1 MKKKTKKMLSAGLL
15 LVFLVST
22 ALLIRNVLGYSGG
35 DSDYSDAAELAR
47 QSAGQTA
54 EPTAETEPVAVM
66 EEIAVSP
73 EVPEEKELV
82 WVPAPLEAEDPKMET
97 LAETDLDA
105 LRKVNADVLGWI
117 HIPGTKIDYPILQ
130 GEDNEYYLKR
140 TWKGHR
146 NPVGSIFLES
156 RNSPDFTDWNTIIYG
171 HNMGDGSM
179 FAPLHRYKKQDFWE
193 KNPYIYIVT
202 DAGVLRYEI
211 FSSYNAKVGSK
222 TYGLSFNQTETREE
236 FIAMALE
243 NSNIDTGI
251 VPEVTDQI
259 ITLSTC
265 SGGEETR
272 RVVHARM
279 SMIEVELES

>member
-1 MKKKTKKMLSAGLL
+1 MQKKMKKALSAGML

-22 ALLIRNVLGYSGG
+22 ALLIRNVFGYSGG
-35 DSDYSDAAELAR
+35 GSDYSDAAALAR
-47 QSAGQTA
+47 QTPGQEAESAPEPEKTA
-54 EPTAETEPVAVM
+54 E
-66 EEIAVSP
+66 SS
-73 EVPEEKELV
+73 EVPVEKV
-82 WVPAPLEAEDPKMET
+82 MAWVPAPLEAEDPRMED

-105 LRKVNADVLGWI
+105 LRKVNEDVLGWI

-211 FSSYNAKVGSK
+211 FSSYNATVGSK
-222 TYGLSFNQTETREE
+222 TYGLSFNQTETRVE
-236 FIAMALE
+236 FLAMALE
-243 NSNIDTGI
+243 NSDIDTGI
-251 VPEVTDQI
+251 APQLTDQI

-265 SGGEETR
+265 SGAEETR

-279 SMIEVELES
+279 PMIEVELEA

>member
-1 MKKKTKKMLSAGLL
+1 MKKQAKKRMSALL
-15 LVFLVST
+15 LMIFLIST
-22 ALLIRNVLGYSGG
+22 VLLIRNFFGYSGG
-35 DSDYSDAAELAR
+35 DDDYSDAAELAR
-47 QSAGQTA
+47 AEESREE
-54 EPTAETEPVAVM
+54 EPTRETVAVTVPPESPEEPVLAW
-66 EEIAVSP
+66 IPAP
-73 EVPEEKELV
+73 PEEK
-82 WVPAPLEAEDPKMET
+82 DPKMEA

-117 HIPGTKIDYPILQ
+117 QIPGSKIDYPILQ

-146 NPVGSIFLES
+146 NPVGPVFLES
-156 RNSPDFTDWNTIIYG
+156 RNSPDFTDWNTIIYA
-171 HNMGDGSM
+171 HNMDNGTM
-179 FAPLHRYKKQDFWE
+179 FAGLHRYKRQEYWQE
-193 KNPYIYIVT
+193 HPYVYIVT
-202 DAGVLRYEI
+202 DAGVLRYEV

-222 TYGLSFNQTETREE
+222 TYGLSFRQRETREE

-243 NSNIDTGI
+243 KSQIDTGI
-251 VPEVTDQI
+251 VPAVTDQI

-279 SMIEVELES
+279 PMMLVELEP

>member
-1 MKKKTKKMLSAGLL
+1 MNRKTKKMLSFLL
-15 LVFLVST
+15 LVVFLVST
-22 ALLIRNVLGYSGG
+22 GFLIRNFFGYSGG
-35 DSDYSDAAELAR
+35 DEDYSDAAALAR
-47 QSAGQTA
+47 SDAPQEMEPTRETVAVTVPPETPA
-54 EPTAETEPVAVM
+54 EPVM
-66 EEIAVSP
+66 
-73 EVPEEKELV
+73 V
-82 WVPAPLEAEDPKMET
+82 WVPAPLAEPDPKMEK
-97 LAETDLDA
+97 LRETDLDA
-105 LRKVNADVLGWI
+105 LRKVNKDVLGWI
-117 HIPGTKIDYPILQ
+117 HIPGSKIDYPILQ

-156 RNSPDFTDWNTIIYG
+156 MNSPDFTDWNTIIYG
-171 HNMGDGSM
+171 HNMSDGSM
-179 FAPLHRYKKQDFWE
+179 FAPLHRFKRQEYWE
-193 KNPYIYIVT
+193 THPYVYIVT
-202 DAGVLRYEI
+202 DAGVLRYEV

-222 TYGLSFNQTETREE
+222 TYGLSFRQMETREE

-243 NSNIDTGI
+243 KSQIDTGI

-279 SMIEVELES
+279 PMMLVPLE